1 MKAISKLPK
10 YYQNEVRLPPYQ
22 NNRIYL
28 EISQMKKK
36 RSFTNYL

>member
-10 YYQNEVRLPPYQ
+10 YYHNEVRLPLYQ
-22 NNRIYL
+22 NTRIYL